1 MKLVDKTSPQRVR
14 GELGPIDG
22 DVVAD
27 VGPEPPHYVGIER
40 ALDPRPDAAPMAE
53 AKILGSCDSCVL
65 AD

>member
-1 MKLVDKTSPQRVR
+1 MR

-53 AKILGSCDSCVL
+53 AKILGSCDSCIL

>member
-1 MKLVDKTSPQRVR
+1 MKLVDKTSLQRVR

-27 VGPEPPHYVGIER
+27 VGPEPPHYVGIDR

-53 AKILGSCDSCVL
+53 AKISGSCDSCVL